1 MLVRECFVVLP
12 GLYGDPGL
20 ELSPAAVAEP
30 GAHPEEGLLV
40 AGRLPRTPQPEEGV
54 VLHRA
59 LPQVLAALLRAQS
72 DPQERQKFVITEQ
85 QAERYLYGDKK
96 LYVYAPMV
104 FKVFQKSLPFYLL
117 F

>member
-1 MLVRECFVVLP
+1 MVLP

-40 AGRLPRTPQPEEGV
+40 AGRLPRAPQPEEGV
-54 VLHRA
+54 VLHCA

-72 DPQERQKFVITEQ
+72 DHMIMLLERFCK
-85 QAERYLYGDKK
+85 
-96 LYVYAPMV
+96 
-104 FKVFQKSLPFYLL
+104 
-117 F
+117 